1 MAEAFYQAVV
11 RSRRRGHS
19 KKLTLKELLK
29 AEVIIRLLHS
39 SKAFKRYLRKEK
51 LAAIGRITILEGENS
66 KEKSGF
72 NYLERIVGYAG
83 IEESMSLMA
92 TLHYRDGIRRGIAD
106 EKKNRRKQKKK

>member
-11 RSRRRGHS
+11 RSRRKGHS
-19 KKLTLKELLK
+19 KKLTLKELLR

-39 SKAFKRYLRKEK
+39 SKAFKRYLREEK

-72 NYLERIVGYAG
+72 RYLEIILGYAG
-83 IEESMSLMA
+83 IQEAMSLTA
-92 TLHYRDGIRRGIAD
+92 TRHFRDGIRRGIAS
-106 EKKNRRKQKKK
+106 EKRKKKK